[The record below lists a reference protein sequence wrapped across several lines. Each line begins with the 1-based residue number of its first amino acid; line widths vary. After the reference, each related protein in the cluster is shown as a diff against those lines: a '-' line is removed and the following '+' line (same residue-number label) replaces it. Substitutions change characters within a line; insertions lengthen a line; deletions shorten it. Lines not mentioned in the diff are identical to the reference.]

1 METARGHPR
10 VGRAGIPRPAAG
22 DQCSLPV
29 DNGLQPQAR
38 RPGRCYPRTEDRDPV
53 QRRKDVRSNGV
64 IPIAVEILSK
74 EIYQGEF
81 FIADFDTCWIDTSI
95 QFSLNDQSL
104 LRGSV
109 SN

>member
-53 QRRKDVRSNGV
+53 QRRKDVLKNGHS
-64 IPIAVEILSK
+64 VESWK
-74 EIYQGEF
+74 KRTVDR
-81 FIADFDTCWIDTSI
+81 ADSVPKGLRNANPDAN
-95 QFSLNDQSL
+95 NDVYAGKL
-104 LRGSV
+104 L
-109 SN
+109 